1 MPSLPIAIYLEAMHQ
16 SDPAVSASAES
27 AHRSATIT
35 ELVAIRGGGLPID
48 LHLNNSWVA
57 QPEEIDG
64 RRFVHL
70 MSYDPRCRAFFNYN
84 FDMVNHIKSLRDR
97 KVMELMLASSVQDE
111 DPNEPNPVAQTTP
124 TRPKRELI
132 DLIPKIIDIEV
143 ETRTGVQAT
152 VSVISTWKSR
162 MTLQIELSEDNLD
175 LLLEEP
181 PAVSAP
187 FIPNLAEFPHTS
199 WVGFRKCVRTSYWDS
214 KQGVWKIKSQ
224 IVNFENDDTIEEKEA
239 AVFAAAAALQE
250 FFNRH
255 HDRDGN
261 CNTMS
266 CTWESSEPA
275 KRQRTEDTAGS
286 AQSDAATTDD

>member
-1 MPSLPIAIYLEAMHQ
+1 MHQ

-35 ELVAIRGGGLPID
+35 ELVAIRGGGLPDD
-48 LHLNNSWVA
+48 LPNNNTWVA
-57 QPEEIDG
+57 QPEEIEG
-64 RRFVHL
+64 RRFVHVT
-70 MSYDPRCRAFFNYN
+70 SGDGRCRAFFSYN

-97 KVMELMLASSVQDE
+97 KVMDLMLASSVQEE

-181 PAVSAP
+181 PAASAP
-187 FIPNLAEFPHTS
+187 FIPNLAEFPNTS
-199 WVGFRKCVRTSYWDS
+199 WVVGRNCVRTSYWDS
-214 KQGVWKIKSQ
+214 KQGRWKVESL
-224 IVNFENDDTIEEKEA
+224 VVDFEDDDTHEEKEA
-239 AVFAAAAALQE
+239 QVFAAASVLE
-250 FFNRH
+250 DFFNRH
-255 HDRDGN
+255 HNTEGN
-261 CNTMS
+261 CS
-266 CTWESSEPA
+266 SSEP
-275 KRQRTEDTAGS
+275 KRQKTEDTAGS
-286 AQSDAATTDD
+286 ARSDSD

>member
-1 MPSLPIAIYLEAMHQ
+1 MHQ

-35 ELVAIRGGGLPID
+35 ELVAIRGGGLPDD
-48 LHLNNSWVA
+48 LPNNNTWVA
-57 QPEEIDG
+57 QPVEIEG
-64 RRFVHL
+64 RRFIHVPAG
-70 MSYDPRCRAFFNYN
+70 DGRCRAFFSYN

-97 KVMELMLASSVQDE
+97 KVMDLMLASSVQEE

-152 VSVISTWKSR
+152 VSVISTWRSKS
-162 MTLQIELSEDNLD
+162 TLQIELSEDNLD

-187 FIPNLAEFPHTS
+187 FIPNLAEFPHTFWLGS
-199 WVGFRKCVRTSYWDS
+199 RKCVRTSYWDS
-214 KQGVWKIKSQ
+214 RQGVWKVKSQ
-224 IVNFENDDTIEEKEA
+224 TVDFQDDDAIEEKQA
-239 AVFAAAAALQE
+239 AVSAAASVLEE
-250 FFNRH
+250 FFHRH
-255 HDRDGN
+255 HDTEGN
-261 CNTMS
+261 CETMS
-266 CTWESSEPA
+266 CSWESSEP
-275 KRQRTEDTAGS
+275 KRQKTKDTAGS
-286 AQSDAATTDD
+286 AQSDAD

>member
-1 MPSLPIAIYLEAMHQ
+1 MHQ

-35 ELVAIRGGGLPID
+35 ELVAIRGGGLPDD
-48 LHLNNSWVA
+48 LPNNNTWVA
-57 QPEEIDG
+57 QPEEIEG
-64 RRFVHL
+64 RRFIHL
-70 MSYDPRCRAFFNYN
+70 MSYDGRCRAFFSYN

-97 KVMELMLASSVQDE
+97 KVMDLMLASSVQEE

-143 ETRTGVQAT
+143 ETCTGVQAT

-162 MTLQIELSEDNLD
+162 MTLQIELTEDNLD

-199 WVGFRKCVRTSYWDS
+199 WVGPRRCVRTSYWDS
-214 KQGVWKIKSQ
+214 KQGGWKIKSQ
-224 IVNFENDDTIEEKEA
+224 IVNFQDDDTIEEKEA
-239 AVFAAAAALQE
+239 AVSAAASVLEE
-250 FFNRH
+250 FCNRH
-255 HDRDGN
+255 HDTEGN
-261 CNTMS
+261 CI
-266 CTWESSEPA
+266 SSEP
-275 KRQRTEDTAGS
+275 KRQKTEDTAGS
-286 AQSDAATTDD
+286 ARSDSE

>member
-1 MPSLPIAIYLEAMHQ
+1 MHQ

-35 ELVAIRGGGLPID
+35 ELVAIRGGGLPDD
-48 LHLNNSWVA
+48 LPNNNTWVA
-57 QPEEIDG
+57 QPENVEG
-64 RRFVHL
+64 RRFVHV
-70 MSYDPRCRAFFNYN
+70 MSYDGRCRTFFSKN

-97 KVMELMLASSVQDE
+97 KVMELMLAASVQDE

-187 FIPNLAEFPHTS
+187 FIPNLAEFPNTR
-199 WVGFRKCVRTSYWDS
+199 WIGNRNQVRCSYWDS
-214 KQGVWKIKSQ
+214 KHGGWKIKSQ
-224 IVNFENDDTIEEKEA
+224 GVNFQDADTIEEKEA
-239 AVFAAAAALQE
+239 AVSAAASVLEE

-255 HDRDGN
+255 HDTEGN
-261 CNTMS
+261 CII
-266 CTWESSEPA
+266 SEP
-275 KRQRTEDTAGS
+275 KRQKTEDTAGS
-286 AQSDAATTDD
+286 ARSDSE